1 MPRVETL
8 EVLPMRVV
16 YVVGD
21 GPLQGASYA
30 LETHLP
36 INEEL
41 ELPVAEGST
50 AVYRVGQGSKL
61 WFIHLV
67 PQNP

>member
-1 MPRVETL
+1 
-8 EVLPMRVV
+8 MRVV

-21 GPLQGASYA
+21 GPLQGATYA
-30 LETHLP
+30 MDSRLA

-41 ELPVAEGST
+41 ELSMSEGPT

-61 WFIHLV
+61 WFIHLL
-67 PQNP
+67 PQNL

>member
-1 MPRVETL
+1 
-8 EVLPMRVV
+8 MRVV

-21 GPLQGASYA
+21 GPLQGATYA
-30 LETHLP
+30 LDTRLP

-41 ELPVAEGST
+41 ELATNDGPV
-50 AVYRVGQGSKL
+50 AVYRVGQGSQL

-67 PQNP
+67 PTPG